1 MYTESTTTRRRD
13 RVNRGETT
21 RFAGQVCIG
30 LLAAAAWSVHS
41 GEQLTKERAGRM
53 IGF

>member
-21 RFAGQVCIG
+21 RFAGQVCI
-30 LLAAAAWSVHS
+30 LAAAAWSVHIE
-41 GEQLTKERAGRM
+41 EQLTKERAGRM